1 MDVYL
6 SSPAEDALDEVLH
19 RCPGIKMNILLTI
32 ARMPSDFEA
41 YMTRY
46 GGIINKMALDCGMF
60 SEHNSDLDITT
71 RQLFSQHST
80 HAKYNRSLYE
90 IVFSFD
96 ESFEPD
102 GFEENQV
109 HLAKLEEL
117 GIEDVTPVIHNLRS
131 FEVNTF
137 IRKGYGSVAIGK
149 QKRKTDPK
157 LLFPKVFQLNHYG
170 VNVHLFGI
178 TDFNLIAGCPAK
190 SCDSKSWLDDAKTGV
205 VRFWNIAKPGENKTD
220 VLYIPNE
227 QGKMKPGMQV
237 IWEYDNLDEFER
249 FIGNY
254 GLTIYQLGG
263 LKGYRYCQFLGILYY
278 RTLEDVVTE
287 MHRNNPLFPK

>member
-6 SSPAEDALDEVLH
+6 SSPAEKALDEVIT
-19 RCPGIKMNILLTI
+19 RWPGIKLNILLTI
-32 ARMPSDFEA
+32 ARMPSDIEI

-46 GGIINKMALDCGMF
+46 EGIINKVALDCGMF
-60 SEHNSDLDITT
+60 SDHNSNLDISKP
-71 RQLFSQHST
+71 QLFSRHST
-80 HAKYNRSLYE
+80 HAKYNRSRYE

-117 GIEDVTPVIHNLRS
+117 GIADVTPVIHNLKS

-170 VNVHLFGI
+170 VDVHLFGI
-178 TDFNLIAGCPAK
+178 TEFDLIVGCPAT

-205 VRFWNIAKPGENKTD
+205 IRFWNTTKPEENKTD

-227 QGKMKPGMQV
+227 QGKIKPGMQV
-237 IWEYDNLDEFER
+237 LWEYKDLDEFKR

-254 GLTIYQLGG
+254 GLTVYQLAG
-263 LKGYRYCQFLGILYY
+263 LQGYLYRQFLGILYY

-287 MHRNNPLFPK
+287 MHRDNPLFPK